1 METKHIHSAFDDE
14 LNLITTQLISMGGM
28 VEDAIRLT
36 NKSLKKGN
44 AQLAEIVVNGDE
56 KIDLLEEAITN
67 SAIELLALRQPQAKD
82 LRTIVVIMKI
92 ATSLE
97 RIGDYTK
104 NIAKRVDAI
113 IHKQGYQEK
122 NSIGSVRRLTKN
134 VQAQL
139 KDTLDSF
146 IQQDQEKA
154 DVVILKDE
162 DIDQMYN
169 SLFREQ
175 LTHMMEDPR
184 NISTSMHLLFIAK
197 NLERIGDHLTGIA
210 EQIIFLVSGELP
222 KDNRSKLVAT
232 NIDLDDLPINLEK

>member
-1 METKHIHSAFDDE
+1 MEAKHIHSAFDDE
-14 LNLITTQLISMGGM
+14 LEQITAQLISMGGL

-36 NKSLKKGN
+36 NKSLKKKDSG
-44 AQLAEIVVNGDE
+44 IVKKVIDGDE
-56 KIDLLEEAITN
+56 KIDLLEEKITN
-67 SAIELLALRQPQAKD
+67 TAFELLALRQPQAKD

-92 ATSLE
+92 ATNFE

-104 NIAKRVDAI
+104 NIAKRINAI
-113 IHKQGYQEK
+113 INFQGQEK
-122 NSIGSVRRLTKN
+122 IAMGSVRRLTKA
-134 VQAQL
+134 VQGQL

-146 IQQDQEKA
+146 IEQDIEKA
-154 DVVILKDE
+154 DFVILKDE

-169 SLFREQ
+169 ALFREH

-197 NLERIGDHLTGIA
+197 NLERIGDHLTGVA

-222 KDNRSKLVAT
+222 KDNRSKLVST
-232 NIDLDDLPINLEK
+232 DFEYLSDSLDN

>member
-14 LNLITTQLISMGGM
+14 LNHITSQLMAMGGM
-28 VEDAIRLT
+28 VEKALRLT
-36 NKSLKKGN
+36 NKSLKQKDT
-44 AQLAEIVVNGDE
+44 QIAEKVVNGDE
-56 KIDLLEEAITN
+56 EIDLLEEAITN

-92 ATSLE
+92 ATNLE
-97 RIGDYTK
+97 RVGDYTK
-104 NIAKRVDAI
+104 NIAKRIDAI
-113 IHKQGYQEK
+113 INYQDFQEK
-122 NSIGSVRRLTKN
+122 ISIGSVRRLTKN

-146 IQQDQEKA
+146 IQQDMDMA
-154 DVVILKDE
+154 DLVILKDE

-222 KDNRSKLVAT
+222 KDNRSKLVST
-232 NIDLDDLPINLEK
+232 TFDDLPGDLDI

>member
-14 LNLITTQLISMGGM
+14 LNQITTQLISMGGL
-28 VEDAIRLT
+28 VEDSIRLI
-36 NKSLKKGN
+36 NKSLKKRDV
-44 AQLAEIVVNGDE
+44 AIAEKIVSGDE
-56 KIDLLEEAITN
+56 KIDLMEETITN

-92 ATSLE
+92 ATNLE
-97 RIGDYTK
+97 RIGDYSK
-104 NIAKRVDAI
+104 NIAKRVGEI
-113 IHKQGYQEK
+113 IHYQGQEK
-122 NSIGSVRRLTKN
+122 VTVGSVRRLTKA
-134 VQAQL
+134 VQNQL
-139 KDTLDSF
+139 KETLDSF
-146 IQQDQEKA
+146 IQQDIEKA
-154 DVVILKDE
+154 ELVINTDE

-169 SLFREQ
+169 ALFREH

-222 KDNRSKLVAT
+222 KDNRSKLVST
-232 NIDLDDLPINLEK
+232 SFEDLSIDIEN

>member
-14 LNLITTQLISMGGM
+14 LNQITTQLISMGGL
-28 VEDAIRLT
+28 VEDSIRLI
-36 NKSLKKGN
+36 NKSLKKRDV
-44 AQLAEIVVNGDE
+44 AIAEKIVSGDE
-56 KIDLLEEAITN
+56 KIDLMEETITN

-92 ATSLE
+92 ATNLE
-97 RIGDYTK
+97 RIGDYSK
-104 NIAKRVDAI
+104 NIAKRVGEI
-113 IHKQGYQEK
+113 IYYQGQEK
-122 NSIGSVRRLTKN
+122 VTVGSVRRLTKA
-134 VQAQL
+134 VQNQL
-139 KDTLDSF
+139 KETLDSF
-146 IQQDQEKA
+146 IQQDIEKA
-154 DVVILKDE
+154 ELVINTDE

-169 SLFREQ
+169 ALFREH

-222 KDNRSKLVAT
+222 KDNRSKLVST
-232 NIDLDDLPINLEK
+232 SFEDLSIDIEN

>member
-14 LNLITTQLISMGGM
+14 LNHITSQFMSMGGM
-28 VEDAIRLT
+28 VEDALRLT
-36 NKSLKKGN
+36 NKSLKKRDT
-44 AQLAEIVVNGDE
+44 QIAEKVILGDD
-56 KIDLLEEAITN
+56 KIDSLEEAITN

-92 ATSLE
+92 ATNLE

-104 NIAKRVDAI
+104 NIAKRIDAI
-113 IHKQGYQEK
+113 INFQDYQEK
-122 NSIGSVRRLTKN
+122 IAIGSVRRLTKN
-134 VQAQL
+134 VQSQL

-146 IQQDQEKA
+146 VKQDMEIA
-154 DVVILKDE
+154 ELVILKDE
-162 DIDQMYN
+162 EIDQMYN

-210 EQIIFLVSGELP
+210 EQVIFLVSGELP
-222 KDNRSKLVAT
+222 KDNRPKLVST
-232 NIDLDDLPINLEK
+232 SFDDLASNLDT

>member
-14 LNLITTQLISMGGM
+14 LNQITTQLISMGGL
-28 VEDAIRLT
+28 VEDSIRLI
-36 NKSLKKGN
+36 NKSLKKRDV
-44 AQLAEIVVNGDE
+44 AIAEKIVSGDE
-56 KIDLLEEAITN
+56 KIDLMEETITN

-92 ATSLE
+92 ATNLE
-97 RIGDYTK
+97 RIGDYSK
-104 NIAKRVDAI
+104 NIAKRVGEI
-113 IHKQGYQEK
+113 IHYQGQGK
-122 NSIGSVRRLTKN
+122 VTVGSVRRLTKA
-134 VQAQL
+134 VQNQL
-139 KDTLDSF
+139 KETLDSF
-146 IQQDQEKA
+146 IQQDIEKA
-154 DVVILKDE
+154 ELVINTDE

-169 SLFREQ
+169 ALFREH

-222 KDNRSKLVAT
+222 KDNRSKLVST
-232 NIDLDDLPINLEK
+232 SFEDLSIDIEN